1 MALDFKTL
9 TDYVPVMVAVVGV
22 ANTII
27 KYVLKKGNPGNFKA
41 MGIEE
46 KCDTLREGKTD
57 LDLITAQ
64 LDDILN
70 VLKETVKE
78 EKKKAELEAYLER
91 CKKEREDIE

>member
-1 MALDFKTL
+1 MAIDFKTL
-9 TDYVPVMVAVVGV
+9 TDYVPVMVAIVGV
-22 ANTII
+22 ANTVI
-27 KYVLKKGNPGNFKA
+27 KYVLKKGNPEALETG
-41 MGIEE
+41 GGEE
-46 KCDTLREGKTD
+46 KCDTIREGKTD

-91 CKKEREDIE
+91 CKKEREDIK